1 MFGLGHQEL
10 IIILIIVVVL
20 FGATR
25 LPQLG
30 SGIGQAIRNF
40 KKSVREAEEID
51 VTPDKETKKTKK
63 EEINKEKEGE

>member
-1 MFGLGHQEL
+1 MFGLGMQEL
-10 IIILIIVVVL
+10 MIIMIIVVVL

-40 KKSVREAEEID
+40 KQGINEANNTEIEDKKKSEV
-51 VTPDKETKKTKK
+51 
-63 EEINKEKEGE
+63 

>member
-1 MFGLGHQEL
+1 MFGLGMQEL
-10 IIILIIVVVL
+10 MIIMIIVVVL

-40 KKSVREAEEID
+40 KQGINEVSEKEI
-51 VTPDKETKKTKK
+51 EG
-63 EEINKEKEGE
+63 KEKS

>member
-1 MFGLGHQEL
+1 MFGLGMQEL
-10 IIILIIVVVL
+10 MIIMVIVIVL

-40 KKSVREAEEID
+40 KDGINEANKTEIEEG
-51 VTPDKETKKTKK
+51 KETSKT
-63 EEINKEKEGE
+63 